1 MLRILKYQIE
11 GLKNQMAKLPSRKSI
26 EGPAR
31 APHRAMYKAM
41 GLTDEDL
48 DRPIVGV
55 SSTCNEATPCNIH
68 LGKLAQNAKQG
79 VKDSGCTPREFTAI
93 AVSDGIAM
101 GHEGM
106 KASLVSR
113 EIIADSIEV
122 MVRAHQYD
130 AVVGLSGCDK
140 SLPGTLMGMARLNL
154 PAIFVYGGTIMPG
167 NWNGKPVTI
176 QDVYEAVGTFEAGK
190 MTNTE
195 LISLE
200 NAACPSAGSCAGM
213 YTANTMASISEAIGM
228 SLPGSA
234 SSPAES
240 QRRSEICY
248 DTGKAIFNLIENNI
262 RPKDILTFE
271 AFENAIAVANA
282 IGGSTNSILHLLAL
296 SREIGVKLNM
306 RDFER
311 VRKRTPHIADMR
323 PGGSYVMLDLDKVGG
338 VPIIL
343 KNLLKKEL
351 IHGETM
357 TVTGSTMRKNLESI
371 RFQMPSSS
379 TSPSQSSYSSSST
392 ASYYSDQNVIKPIED
407 PIHPVGTLAILRG
420 SLAPDGAVVKIA
432 GMGSSRFVGKARVFN
447 AEEDAFDAISKRKI
461 VEGDVVVIR
470 YEGPKGGPGMRE
482 MLAVTAALVGQGLGE
497 KVAMV
502 TDGRFSGATRGFMVG
517 HVAPEAM
524 VGGPISLVKDG
535 DTIVLDIKKRKI
547 DLEISKPEIRKR
559 QKKWKPI
566 KPHYVSGA
574 LAKYASLVSSASEGA
589 ITVPALTGFQR

>member
-1 MLRILKYQIE
+1 
-11 GLKNQMAKLPSRKSI
+11 
-26 EGPAR
+26 
-31 APHRAMYKAM
+31 MYKAM

-48 DRPIVGV
+48 GRPIVGV

-68 LGKLAQNAKQG
+68 LCKLAQNAKQG
-79 VKDSGCTPREFTAI
+79 VRDCGCTPREFTAI

-154 PAIFVYGGTIMPG
+154 PSIFVYGGTIMPG
-167 NWNGKPVTI
+167 NWNGKTVTI

-190 MTNTE
+190 ITNTQ
-195 LISLE
+195 LINLE
-200 NAACPSAGSCAGM
+200 NVACPTAGSCAGM

-234 SSPAES
+234 SAPAES

-271 AFENAIAVANA
+271 SFENAITVANA

-296 SREIGVKLNM
+296 SREIGVKLKVK
-306 RDFER
+306 DFER
-311 VRKRTPHIADMR
+311 IRKRTPHIADMR
-323 PGGSYVMLDLDKVGG
+323 PGGSYVMIDLDKVGG
-338 VPIIL
+338 VPVIL
-343 KNLLKKEL
+343 KKLLKNNLL
-351 IHGETM
+351 HGEVI
-357 TVTGSTMRKNLESI
+357 TVTGNSMNKNLESI
-371 RFQMPSSS
+371 E
-379 TSPSQSSYSSSST
+379 SSYN
-392 ASYYSDQNVIKPIED
+392 ALQNVVKPIED
-407 PIHPVGTLAILRG
+407 PIHQVGTLAILKG

-432 GMGSSRFVGKARVFN
+432 GLNRPSFVGKARVFN
-447 AEEDAFDAISKRKI
+447 AEEDAFKAISNRKI

-470 YEGPKGGPGMRE
+470 YEGPRGGPGMRE
-482 MLAVTAALVGQGLGE
+482 MLGVTAALVGQGLGE

-535 DTIVLDIKKRKI
+535 DTIELDIKRGKVN
-547 DLEISKPEIRKR
+547 LQISKAEMRR
-559 QKKWKPI
+559 REKKWKPI
-566 KPHYVSGA
+566 KPHYISGA

-589 ITVPALTGFQR
+589 VTVPARIRV